1 MRTLNVSG
9 GLYFIFDITDFSNI
23 IDIYNTNIIH
33 TVLHLD
39 NIVRFSLHPHLESQK
54 KYS

>member
-23 IDIYNTNIIH
+23 IDIYNTNII
-33 TVLHLD
+33 
-39 NIVRFSLHPHLESQK
+39 VRFSLHPNLESQK
-54 KYS
+54 KSS

>member
-33 TVLHLD
+33 TVL
-39 NIVRFSLHPHLESQK
+39 RFSLHPHLESQK